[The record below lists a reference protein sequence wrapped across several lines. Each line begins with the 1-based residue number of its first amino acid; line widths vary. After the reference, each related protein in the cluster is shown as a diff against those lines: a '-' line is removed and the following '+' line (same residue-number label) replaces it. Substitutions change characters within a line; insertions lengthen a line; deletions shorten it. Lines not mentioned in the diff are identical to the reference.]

1 VSAIWSFFDRNEI
14 LDAEPVALEA
24 TIVEKVFR
32 EVDFQAEES
41 SLETFQVV
49 CQVFRKKGKM
59 AT

>member
-1 VSAIWSFFDRNEI
+1 
-14 LDAEPVALEA
+14 VALEA

-49 CQVFRKKGKM
+49 CQVFRKEEKI